1 MSLMSSPRSLAPT
14 ARWRA
19 ASTLWLV
26 LALLWAPIWGQWHG
40 IAHQVRQ
47 AVAVAAPTHAA
58 TTDAP
63 THAATVAASVVG
75 DMDEG
80 HTPGSALCQVLDH
93 LGHAHALS
101 AWPLHVSLLL
111 LPAFVP
117 VEVAFPAV
125 AIQPCRTPPA
135 RAPPALT

>member
-1 MSLMSSPRSLAPT
+1 MSLMSSLRSLAPT

-47 AVAVAAPTHAA
+47 AVAAPIHAPTHE
-58 TTDAP
+58 
-63 THAATVAASVVG
+63 ATVAASVVG

-80 HTPGSALCQVLDH
+80 HTQGSALCQVLDH

-101 AWPLHVSLLL
+101 AWPLHVSLWL

>member
-1 MSLMSSPRSLAPT
+1 MSLMSSLRSLAPT

-47 AVAVAAPTHAA
+47 AVAAPIHAPTHE
-58 TTDAP
+58 
-63 THAATVAASVVG
+63 ATVAASVVG

-80 HTPGSALCQVLDH
+80 HTQGSALCQVLDH

-101 AWPLHVSLLL
+101 AWPLHVSLWL

-117 VEVAFPAV
+117 DEVAFPAV
-125 AIQPCRTPPA
+125 AAQACRTPPA

>member
-1 MSLMSSPRSLAPT
+1 MSLMSSLRSLAPT

-47 AVAVAAPTHAA
+47 AVAVAAPTHA
-58 TTDAP
+58 P
-63 THAATVAASVVG
+63 TVAASVVD

-101 AWPLHVSLLL
+101 AWPLHVSLWL

>member
-47 AVAVAAPTHAA
+47 AVAAPTHV
-58 TTDAP
+58 
-63 THAATVAASVVG
+63 ATVAASVVG

-117 VEVAFPAV
+117 DEVAFPPV